1 MKRLLSTVAIGSLL
15 AACAN
20 TPPTHP
26 TPQAAPSS
34 PPGPGTVV
42 QQPESASGFTPK
54 PGWATAKF
62 AVAAANPV
70 ATEAGYQTLKA
81 GGSAVDGSLM
91 DAEPPPV
98 PAATVPGPA
107 GDPAAALPER
117 APAADAA
124 SALDDLPRGDA
135 PPAAPAAA
143 PEAPAAAATPA
154 PAAP

>member
-1 MKRLLSTVAIGSLL
+1 MNLLIILLRIFEVIICLMLIGIILLQRTKGSGAGVSFGGGMAESLFGAQMGNVL
-15 AACAN
+15 
-20 TPPTHP
+20 TK
-26 TPQAAPSS
+26 
-34 PPGPGTVV
+34 GTVILGIV
-42 QQPESASGFTPK
+42 FLMNTIVLSILQAKQSGVAS
-54 PGWATAKF
+54 
-62 AVAAANPV
+62 
-70 ATEAGYQTLKA
+70 
-81 GGSAVDGSLM
+81 DGSLM